1 MRRCS
6 TKFTSNFFWGI
17 DVEAATTTTKGDAS
31 FTWDDVV
38 IGASETSSVYLVTE
52 DEIIAFASRYDP
64 LPIHLDREIAA
75 AGPFGSLTASGV
87 HMLAIRMRLVH
98 DFAYGGGVIASIG
111 LDEVRYLA
119 PLRAGQACQVEIKFL
134 EKRPSAKHAD
144 RGVVIIEMVMR
155 ADGVPVASMKDIVL
169 MRRRQA
175 AASGG
180 SA

>member
-1 MRRCS
+1 ME
-6 TKFTSNFFWGI
+6 TAK
-17 DVEAATTTTKGDAS
+17 TTTKGDAS

-38 IGASETSSVYLVTE
+38 IGASEKSSVYRVTE

-64 LPIHLDREIAA
+64 LPIHVDLEIAA

-144 RGVVIIEMVMR
+144 RGIVIIEMVMR

-169 MRRRQA
+169 MRRRKV